1 MSALINIDSIP
12 LELRKKMTEDLVVT
26 ASGKNEKKAKYNK
39 HITYN
44 TYDVI
49 DDQFV
54 AVPFSYFFRELNLGF
69 PNDGDEAPQM
79 KAKFRMELFERQ
91 KSIRQESFDILNR
104 THSLLLSLYTGFGKT
119 NYAIYASCKIGNK
132 TLITCH
138 RSRLVLQWVDSITRA
153 CGKETKIQVVKGKA
167 ALDPEADFYIIN
179 PVLLPKRDRFEFR
192 HIKTVIID
200 EAHLICT
207 EKYSRGLNFLF
218 PKYLIC
224 LTATPIRSDGQDKV
238 LDLFVGKNMIY
249 RPLKANFNAYLF
261 STGFKPKIQQNS
273 AGDLDWNSVL
283 ASQAQDSGRNTTIVD
298 LCRYFSRR
306 NILLL
311 CKRKDQAKILHD
323 GLVECGEDSCIFMGS
338 NKYFN
343 LESRIVVSTC
353 SKSGVGFDHP
363 KLDMLIL
370 ASDVEENFIQYLGR
384 VFRREDHY
392 PIIIDMVDSFRPL
405 QNHSESRKKIYQ
417 EAGGNVCNFKESFR
431 SFSFWQQHFRG
442 SQAPP
447 GPPE

>member
-1 MSALINIDSIP
+1 MSALVNIDDIP
-12 LELRKKMTEDLVVT
+12 LELRKKMIEELVVT
-26 ASGKNEKKAKYNK
+26 TNGKDETKAKKTKYNK
-39 HITYN
+39 RIEYN
-44 TYDVI
+44 TYDIVN
-49 DDQFV
+49 DNYV
-54 AVPFSYFFRELNLGF
+54 AVPFAYFFRELGRGF
-69 PNDGDEAPQM
+69 PNDKNDFQIMG
-79 KAKFRMELFERQ
+79 AKFQIELFERQ
-91 KSIRQESFDILNR
+91 KSIRKESLDILNNTR
-104 THSLLLSLYTGFGKT
+104 SLLLSLYTGFGKT
-119 NYAIYASCKIGNK
+119 KFAIYLACKIGYR

-138 RSRLVLQWVDSITRA
+138 RSRLVLQWVESISQA
-153 CGKETKIQVVKGKA
+153 CGKNVKIQVVKGKK

-179 PVLLPKRDRFEFR
+179 PILLPKRERFEFQNAG
-192 HIKTVIID
+192 TVIID

-207 EKYSRGLNFLF
+207 EKYSRGLNYLF
-218 PKYLIC
+218 PKYLIG

-238 LDLFVGKNMIY
+238 LDLFVGRNMIY
-249 RPLKANFNAYLF
+249 RPLLANFNAYLL
-261 STGFKPKIQQNS
+261 STKFTPKIQQNS

-283 ASQAQDSGRNTTIVD
+283 ASQAQDLSRNEMIIN

-311 CKRKDQAKILHD
+311 CKRKDQARIIHE
-323 GLVECGEDSCIFMGS
+323 GLIKCGEDSCVFMGS

-392 PIIIDMVDSFRPL
+392 PIIVDLIDSFRPL
-405 QNHSESRKKIYQ
+405 QNHANSRKKIYQ
-417 EAGGNVCNFKESFR
+417 DAGGTISNFHESFR
-431 SFSFWQQHFRG
+431 FFDFWKGQC
-442 SQAPP
+442 
-447 GPPE
+447 